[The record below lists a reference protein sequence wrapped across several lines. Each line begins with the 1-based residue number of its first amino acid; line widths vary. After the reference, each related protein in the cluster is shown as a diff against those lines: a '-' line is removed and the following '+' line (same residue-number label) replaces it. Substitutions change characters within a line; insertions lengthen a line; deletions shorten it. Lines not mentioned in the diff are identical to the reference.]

1 MEFEKIYCIAD
12 NSSYNACKTLESI
25 TEKYSAIIDEHNYDL
40 VVVLGGDGF
49 MLHSM
54 HKYMHTGVPLYGINC
69 GNIGFLMNRWSNK
82 DLLENIS
89 KSKLTKLSTLSTTVH
104 SVDGSVHNVFAIN
117 ELSLFRQIYQTAN
130 ICITVNH
137 RVKIDKLVSDGVLL
151 ATPAG
156 SGAYNSSVGGPILP
170 ICSNLLSL
178 MPISPFRPR
187 GWKGALLPDDVTVKF
202 DVVHPAKRPVSA
214 VADFA
219 EFRNVCRVEV
229 KKSTENA
236 ISLLFSPEQM
246 LEDRIINEQFSLSC
260 TLN

>member
-1 MEFEKIYCIAD
+1 MEFKKIYCIAD

-25 TEKYSAIIDEHNYDL
+25 TNKYSSIIDEYNYDL

-49 MLHSM
+49 MLHSI
-54 HKYMHTGVPLYGINC
+54 HKYMHAGIPLYGMNC
-69 GNIGFLMNRWSNK
+69 GNIGFLMNRYNNK

-89 KSKLTKLSTLSTTVH
+89 KAKLTKLSALSTTVH

-117 ELSLFRQIYQTAN
+117 EVSLFRQNYQATN

-137 RVKIDKLVSDGVLL
+137 NVKVDKLISDGVLL

-156 SGAYNSSVGGPILP
+156 SGAYNASVGGPILP

-187 GWKGALLPDDVTVKF
+187 SWKGALLPDDVIVKL

-214 VADFA
+214 VADFI
-219 EFRNVCRVEV
+219 ELRNVYRVEV
-229 KKSTENA
+229 EKSSEDA

-246 LEDRIINEQFSLSC
+246 LEERIINEQFSMSYA
-260 TLN
+260 